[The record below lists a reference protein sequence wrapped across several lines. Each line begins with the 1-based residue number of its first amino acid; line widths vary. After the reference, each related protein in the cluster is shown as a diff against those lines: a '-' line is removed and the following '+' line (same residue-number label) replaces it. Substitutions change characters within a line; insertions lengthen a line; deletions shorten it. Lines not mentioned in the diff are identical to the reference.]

1 MSDQKSENTH
11 EFRDDAIHR
20 VGEAMAKM
28 RLMTGRRYIGRVAL
42 TRLGAGMELSDLD
55 VMSLVSRLG
64 EKQEITIGAIA
75 DNMRVDHSRASRMVA
90 DLVKRDL
97 LRREASQQDAR
108 RTIVTLTE
116 KGRAMIDSV
125 HDTKRDV
132 LTTALSGWPEDDIA
146 AFATLF
152 NRFTER
158 MEEQANAFDA
168 AQGRIGK
175 ADGQV

>member
-1 MSDQKSENTH
+1 MSDTEPKYSDT
-11 EFRDDAIHR
+11 RKDDAIHR

-42 TRLGAGMELSDLD
+42 ARLGTGMELSDLD

-64 EKQEITIGAIA
+64 VRQDITIGAIA
-75 DNMRVDHSRASRMVA
+75 DNMRIDHSRASRMVA

-108 RTIVTLTE
+108 RTIVTLTDN
-116 KGRAMIDSV
+116 GRAMIDSV

-132 LTTALSGWPEDDIA
+132 LTTALAGWPEEDIA
-146 AFATLF
+146 AFAALF

-158 MEEQANAFDA
+158 MEEQANAFEA
-168 AQGRIGK
+168 VQARNSK
-175 ADGQV
+175 ADD